1 MPTTCGGYGEIVVV
15 CISDVGSSSVDVY
28 SNMEL
33 DTEIGW
39 SVVATLLI
47 VGLLEMMINLAGDRH
62 GKHR

>member
-1 MPTTCGGYGEIVVV
+1 MV
-15 CISDVGSSSVDVY
+15 CISDVGSSSVDVH